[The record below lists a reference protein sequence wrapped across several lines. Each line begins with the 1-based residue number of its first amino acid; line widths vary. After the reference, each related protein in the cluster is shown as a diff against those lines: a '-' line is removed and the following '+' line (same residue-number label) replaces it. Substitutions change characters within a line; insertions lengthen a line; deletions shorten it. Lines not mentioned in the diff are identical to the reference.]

1 MEYYIYKYSNY
12 CRFRKINFK
21 LRIVWV
27 DEIKKKYMDILVI
40 FFWIEKSILLLIFV
54 LYFFK
59 EIVNIGK
66 KKFYMNLY
74 EVFDILYVL

>member
-1 MEYYIYKYSNY
+1 MSWWNI
-12 CRFRKINFK
+12 
-21 LRIVWV
+21 
-27 DEIKKKYMDILVI
+27 KYMVVFINNIINNLFI

-54 LYFFK
+54 LYLFK

-66 KKFYMNLY
+66 KKFYMYLY